1 MRADRLSVRHNGMD
15 IEFVFRIGAIGILIT
30 VIAQILT
37 RAGREDIATLAT
49 LAGLIVV
56 LMMVVNMVAEF
67 FESMRTL
74 FHLN

>member
-1 MRADRLSVRHNGMD
+1 MD

-30 VIAQILT
+30 VISQVLS

-56 LMMVVNMVAEF
+56 LMMVLNMVSEF
-67 FESMRTL
+67 FASIRAL
-74 FHLN
+74 FALD

>member
-1 MRADRLSVRHNGMD
+1 MN
-15 IEFVFRIGAIGILIT
+15 IEFVFKIGAIGILIT
-30 VIAQILT
+30 VVSQVLV

-67 FESMRTL
+67 FESIRVM
-74 FHLN
+74 FHLE

>member
-1 MRADRLSVRHNGMD
+1 MD
-15 IEFVFRIGAIGILIT
+15 IEFIFRIGAIGILIT
-30 VIAQILT
+30 VVAQVLS

-67 FESMRTL
+67 FESIRVL
-74 FHLN
+74 FRLS